1 MLFYCNGSC
10 LLCKVDLAICE
21 SSINGKLKLKK
32 KKKKRIGLELTDI
45 ENKLMAKGERGG
57 AGKID

>member
-1 MLFYCNGSC
+1 M
-10 LLCKVDLAICE
+10 AICE
-21 SSINGKLKLKK
+21 SSINGKLKLK

>member
-1 MLFYCNGSC
+1 M
-10 LLCKVDLAICE
+10 AICE